1 MNFTNTEANEAFAK
15 GNYSDALKHIAQILE
30 NDPFNIEALLIRSR
44 VNNKLQNW
52 HLALND
58 LNLILEK
65 QPGNEVANISKSM
78 VVEILNF
85 WHKDNYN
92 PWSGSGF

>member
-1 MNFTNTEANEAFAK
+1 MERGKMNFTNTEAKEAFDK
-15 GNYSDALKHIAQILE
+15 GNYSDALKYIDQILE
-30 NDPFNIEALLIRSR
+30 SDPFNVEALLLRAQ
-44 VNNKLQNW
+44 VNYKLQNW
-52 HLALND
+52 QRALND

-65 QPGNEVANISKSM
+65 QPGNEVANNYKSM

-92 PWSGSGF
+92 P